1 MVRDA
6 LSGCAVRIFSRLL
19 ELVSEQDCRLCGA
32 ASLRPICVACDADLP
47 RLPPER
53 CPVCALPS
61 PDAQTCGRCLSA
73 TPAYDETR
81 AALEYAFPVTRLIQ
95 SFKYEH
101 AVGLGATLA
110 TYLNQAIP
118 VHEPRSVDLL
128 VPLPL
133 APARL
138 KERGYNQALELARV
152 LARQHGLALDG
163 RAVARVRHAPPQAD
177 LPWKERRRNIRG
189 AFAARRRFDGCS
201 VAVIDDV
208 MTTGATLDEM
218 ARVLKAAGAQRVVNW
233 VVARTLPRPSAHM
246 P

>member
-6 LSGCAVRIFSRLL
+6 FSGCAVRIFSRLL
-19 ELVSEQDCRLCGA
+19 ELASEQDCRLCGA
-32 ASLRPICVACDADLP
+32 ASPRPICTGCDADLP
-47 RLPPER
+47 RLPPQR

-61 PDAQTCGRCLSA
+61 PGAQTCGRCLAA
-73 TPAYDETR
+73 TPAYDATT
-81 AALEYAFPVTRLIQ
+81 AALQYAFPVTRLIQ

-101 AVGLGATLA
+101 AVGLGITLA
-110 TYLNQAIP
+110 AYLAQAIAASDQRP
-118 VHEPRSVDLL
+118 IDLL

-152 LARQHGLALDG
+152 LARRHRLVLDG
-163 RAVARVRHAPPQAD
+163 GAVARVRHTPPQAE

-218 ARVLKAAGAQRVVNW
+218 ARVLKAAGALRVVNW
-233 VVARTLPRPSAHM
+233 VVARTLPRPATHM

>member
-1 MVRDA
+1 MRF
-6 LSGCAVRIFSRLL
+6 FSRLFAL
-19 ELVSEQDCRLCGA
+19 ASEQDCRLCGD
-32 ASLRPICVACDADLP
+32 ASARAICIACDADLP
-47 RLPPER
+47 RLPPAC
-53 CPVCALPS
+53 CPICGLPS
-61 PDAQTCGRCLSA
+61 PGAQSCGRCLSA
-73 TPAYDETR
+73 PPAYDATI

-101 AVGLGATLA
+101 AVGLGVTLA
-110 TYLNQAIP
+110 AYLAQSIATDGP
-118 VHEPRSVDLL
+118 WQVDLL

-133 APARL
+133 APERL
-138 KERGYNQALELARV
+138 RERGYNQALELARV

-163 RAVARVRHAPPQAD
+163 RAVARVRHAPPQAE

-189 AFAARRRFDGCS
+189 AFAARRRFDGLS

-218 ARVLKAAGAQRVVNW
+218 ARVLKAAGALRVVNW

>member
-1 MVRDA
+1 MRF
-6 LSGCAVRIFSRLL
+6 FSRLL
-19 ELVSEQDCRLCGA
+19 ALANEQDCRLCGD
-32 ASLRPICVACDADLP
+32 ASPHAICMACDADLP
-47 RLPPER
+47 RLPLQR

-61 PDAQTCGRCLSA
+61 PGAQTCGRCLAA
-73 TPAYDETR
+73 TPAYDATR

-101 AVGLGATLA
+101 AVGLSATLA
-110 TYLNQAIP
+110 AYLAQALP
-118 VHEPRSVDLL
+118 TDDRYQVDLL

-138 KERGYNQALELARV
+138 RERGYNQALELARV
-152 LARQHGLALDG
+152 LARERGLALDA
-163 RAVARVRHAPPQAD
+163 RAVARVRHTPPQAE

-189 AFAARRRFDGCS
+189 AFVAMRRFDGSS

-218 ARVLKAAGAQRVVNW
+218 ARVLKAAGAVRVVNW
-233 VVARTLPRPSAHM
+233 VVARTLPRAAAHM